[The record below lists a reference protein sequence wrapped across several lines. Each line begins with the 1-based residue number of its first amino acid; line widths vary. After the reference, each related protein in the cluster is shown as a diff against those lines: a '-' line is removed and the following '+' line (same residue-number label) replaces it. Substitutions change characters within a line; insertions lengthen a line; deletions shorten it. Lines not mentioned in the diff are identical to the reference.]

1 MLCNQVQLNL
11 LLVLHRLAEES
22 RIKAFEEKTATIKVH
37 HVKAVAKVSSLV
49 LLMLVVL
56 FQVEKCAT
64 KSRKGLIISDV
75 VIYHIIHSVGSTPVI
90 LIPCLLL
97 LLLC

>member
-1 MLCNQVQLNL
+1 MLYNQVQLNL

-37 HVKAVAKVSSLV
+37 HVKAVAKVSGLV
-49 LLMLVVL
+49 LLMLL
-56 FQVEKCAT
+56 FQTRCAT
-64 KSRKGLIISDV
+64 KCRKNLIISDL
-75 VIYHIIHSVGSTPVI
+75 VIHPIIYSPVSTPIELVQ
-90 LIPCLLL
+90 CLLL